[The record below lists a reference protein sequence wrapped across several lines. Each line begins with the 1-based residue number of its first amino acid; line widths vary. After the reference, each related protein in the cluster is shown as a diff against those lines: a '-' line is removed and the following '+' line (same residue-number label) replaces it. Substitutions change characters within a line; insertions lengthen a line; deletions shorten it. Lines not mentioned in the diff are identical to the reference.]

1 MHELGLMTG
10 IMDAV
15 VKTAENA
22 GADKVTEIKLT
33 VGEMTE
39 VVEEAMVFAFEALS
53 EGTICEG
60 AKLDLTI
67 VHPRSKCLECGAVY
81 DHDRFHVRCPECD
94 SPFTELLQGREMQID
109 SIEIWNDDGEDDED
123 EGTGAA
129 EGAADAGDA
138 SADAAQEK
146 DGAPDAAPS
155 RENEET
161 SAAQAEAKH
170 PPSLDQATEQV
181 ARRMADYILKG
192 SD

>member
-94 SPFTELLQGREMQID
+94 SPFTQLLQGREMQID
-109 SIEIWNDDGEDDED
+109 SIEIWNDDDED
-123 EGTGAA
+123 EEADSSEASDAPEPNAASNQPDTG
-129 EGAADAGDA
+129 DTK
-138 SADAAQEK
+138 Q
-146 DGAPDAAPS
+146 
-155 RENEET
+155 
-161 SAAQAEAKH
+161 
-170 PPSLDQATEQV
+170 PPSLDEATEQV

>member
-67 VHPRSKCLECGAVY
+67 VHPRSKCLECGAEY
-81 DHDRFHVRCPECD
+81 DHDRFHVRCPKCD
-94 SPFTELLQGREMQID
+94 SPFTQLLRGREMQID
-109 SIEIWNDDGEDDED
+109 SIEIWNDDGEDD
-123 EGTGAA
+123 
-129 EGAADAGDA
+129 DAP
-138 SADAAQEK
+138 
-146 DGAPDAAPS
+146 DGAEDSANATTVADDETLQEAAGKPDAAS
-155 RENEET
+155 TQGDSDASVDREGANY
-161 SAAQAEAKH
+161 
-170 PPSLDQATEQV
+170 PPTLDQATEQV

>member
-15 VKTAENA
+15 LKTAENA

-53 EGTICEG
+53 EGTMCEG

-67 VHPRSKCLECGAVY
+67 VHPRSRCLECGAEY

-109 SIEIWNDDGEDDED
+109 SIEIYNEDDPDEDGESPDDD
-123 EGTGAA
+123 SA
-129 EGAADAGDA
+129 EGALRGGDDGPAAGF
-138 SADAAQEK
+138 
-146 DGAPDAAPS
+146 APDMDDAVG
-155 RENEET
+155 RV
-161 SAAQAEAKH
+161 AK
-170 PPSLDQATEQV
+170 
-181 ARRMADYILKG
+181 RMADHILEG
-192 SD
+192 SE

>member
-15 VKTAENA
+15 LKTAENA

-53 EGTICEG
+53 EGTMCEG

-67 VHPRSKCLECGAVY
+67 VHPRSRCLECGAEY

-109 SIEIWNDDGEDDED
+109 SIEIYNEDDPDEDGESPDDD
-123 EGTGAA
+123 SA
-129 EGAADAGDA
+129 EGAPRGGDDGPAAGFAPDMD
-138 SADAAQEK
+138 DAA
-146 DGAPDAAPS
+146 G
-155 RENEET
+155 RV
-161 SAAQAEAKH
+161 AK
-170 PPSLDQATEQV
+170 
-181 ARRMADYILKG
+181 RMADHILEG
-192 SD
+192 SE

>member
-15 VKTAENA
+15 LKTANNA

-39 VVEEAMVFAFEALS
+39 VVEEALVFAFEALS

-60 AKLDLTI
+60 ANLDLTI
-67 VHPRSKCLECGAVY
+67 VHPRSRCLECGKVY

-109 SIEIWNDDGEDDED
+109 SIEIYNEDDPEEEGEAPED
-123 EGTGAA
+123 APAEEAA
-129 EGAADAGDA
+129 GR
-138 SADAAQEK
+138 
-146 DGAPDAAPS
+146 DGRPDAADD
-155 RENEET
+155 
-161 SAAQAEAKH
+161 AARAAGFAPDMDDAVNKVAK
-170 PPSLDQATEQV
+170 
-181 ARRMADYILKG
+181 RMADHILEG
-192 SD
+192 SE

>member
-15 VKTAENA
+15 LQTAQNA

-39 VVEEAMVFAFEALS
+39 VVEEALVFAFEALS
-53 EGTICEG
+53 EGTMCEG

-67 VHPRSKCLECGAVY
+67 VHPRSRCLECGAEY

-109 SIEIWNDDGEDDED
+109 SIEIYNEDDPEED
-123 EGTGAA
+123 GAA
-129 EGAADAGDA
+129 EAESSERND
-138 SADAAQEK
+138 E
-146 DGAPDAAPS
+146 PDAADDA
-155 RENEET
+155 EQ
-161 SAAQAEAKH
+161 AAGFAPDMDDAVSKVAK
-170 PPSLDQATEQV
+170 
-181 ARRMADYILKG
+181 RMADHILEG
-192 SD
+192 SE

>member
-15 VKTAENA
+15 LKTAENA

-53 EGTICEG
+53 EGTMCEG

-67 VHPRSKCLECGAVY
+67 VHPRSRCLECGAEY

-109 SIEIWNDDGEDDED
+109 SIEIYNEDDPDEDGGSSPDDSAERAPRGGDDGR
-123 EGTGAA
+123 AA
-129 EGAADAGDA
+129 GF
-138 SADAAQEK
+138 
-146 DGAPDAAPS
+146 APDMDDAVDKV
-155 RENEET
+155 
-161 SAAQAEAKH
+161 AK
-170 PPSLDQATEQV
+170 
-181 ARRMADYILKG
+181 RMADHILEG
-192 SD
+192 SE